1 MTNLQERRTKYR
13 FDPAGDDV
21 DEGGSSHAHVDSG
34 RELRPWGQKR
44 EVAEDI
50 IEDEPFRVEPR
61 HGKGPALES
70 SSEEAVADIDEE
82 EDDEAG
88 SDDDKGDANAPATNR
103 TRYPFGRGPTNNFG
117 DGMTGKVKRLR
128 ATPRTSPK
136 YTSQIQFS

>member
-1 MTNLQERRTKYR
+1 MFGASQI
-13 FDPAGDDV
+13 DDIEE
-21 DEGGSSHAHVDSG
+21 DLGGH
-34 RELRPWGQKR
+34 
-44 EVAEDI
+44 ED
-50 IEDEPFRVEPR
+50 F
-61 HGKGPALES
+61 
-70 SSEEAVADIDEE
+70 DEE

-103 TRYPFGRGPTNNFG
+103 PRYPFGRGPTNNFG